1 MKGKNGKNYTMC
13 DDFWRA
19 GRFLSDDRELWAGS
33 GHRIVIG
40 SNECCR
46 NSYDSHRPRL
56 RWARIPPHQYR
67 NTVRETRKSA
77 LCGKAIFEN
86 MSIPSDLLDQLL
98 TGYLDDALSS
108 DERARVESLVQS
120 DHQVAGQ
127 LADLRELQASLRSIA
142 ASDSSIQLDSG
153 FADRVLA
160 AAVDR
165 ARNEGLSEDHPLVR
179 LTDQRSVSHVSKSDS
194 HPFRY
199 AAILVGLAASIA
211 IAVVML
217 RPGSS
222 DSDVPLASVDA
233 ESPGDVVTTDLVVEE
248 RVPAIDSIVTMD
260 PAENSTSNTTSN
272 RPESETAEIVDQPPT
287 VSPAAVASAAV
298 PDMQI
303 ANSDAPNGANAAEP
317 VKLQL
322 GAILVLDVHLTAAG
336 QMKNAIQSSMQNAG
350 LDRTDEKELPQEL
363 AGQFGAADNDAP
375 TGQVTVMY
383 LQASA
388 KTLDRFYLS
397 LLGDQVGVESVG
409 MSLAMDAPILK
420 VVQSLAEDPTTVR
433 HDKTALELSSS
444 AGVVGQLAGE
454 LSQLRFAPL
463 NRQNA
468 GALSPSGPD
477 EPAQILLLVH

>member
-1 MKGKNGKNYTMC
+1 
-13 DDFWRA
+13 
-19 GRFLSDDRELWAGS
+19 
-33 GHRIVIG
+33 
-40 SNECCR
+40 
-46 NSYDSHRPRL
+46 
-56 RWARIPPHQYR
+56 
-67 NTVRETRKSA
+67 
-77 LCGKAIFEN
+77 

-120 DHQVAGQ
+120 DQQVAGQ
-127 LADLRELQASLRSIA
+127 LADLREMQASLRSIA
-142 ASDSSIQLDSG
+142 AADSSVQLDPG

-165 ARNEGLSEDHPLVR
+165 ARTEGLSEDHPLVR
-179 LTDQRSVSHVSKSDS
+179 LTVQPSVSNLSKSDS

-199 AAILVGLAASIA
+199 AAMLVGLAASIA
-211 IAVVML
+211 IAVITL
-217 RPGSS
+217 RPDSS
-222 DSDVPLASVDA
+222 DSNGSLARAEV
-233 ESPGDVVTTDLVVEE
+233 ESPGDMVTNDLVADDMVAQE
-248 RVPAIDSIVTMD
+248 RVPAIDSIVTID
-260 PAENSTSNTTSN
+260 PTETSTSNGTSSD
-272 RPESETAEIVDQPPT
+272 RPESNTVEIVDQPPA
-287 VSPAAVASAAV
+287 VSPPAVASSAA
-298 PDMQI
+298 PDMKI
-303 ANSDAPNGANAAEP
+303 ADSDAPAEANVVEP
-317 VKLQL
+317 VRLQL

-336 QMKNAIQSSMQNAG
+336 QMENAIQSAMQEAG

-363 AGQFGAADNDAP
+363 AGQFGAADNDASSGP
-375 TGQVTVMY
+375 VAVLY

-420 VVQSLAEDPTTVR
+420 VVQSLATDPTTVR
-433 HDKTALELSSS
+433 HDRTALELSSS
-444 AGVVGQLAGE
+444 VGVVGQLAGE
-454 LSQLRFAPL
+454 LSQLSFVPL

>member
-1 MKGKNGKNYTMC
+1 
-13 DDFWRA
+13 
-19 GRFLSDDRELWAGS
+19 
-33 GHRIVIG
+33 
-40 SNECCR
+40 
-46 NSYDSHRPRL
+46 
-56 RWARIPPHQYR
+56 
-67 NTVRETRKSA
+67 
-77 LCGKAIFEN
+77 

-108 DERARVESLVQS
+108 DERARVESLLQS

-127 LADLRELQASLRSIA
+127 LADLREMQASLRSIA
-142 ASDSSIQLDSG
+142 AADSSIQLDSG
-153 FADRVLA
+153 FADRVLG

-165 ARNEGLSEDHPLVR
+165 ARTEGLSEDHPLVR
-179 LTDQRSVSHVSKSDS
+179 LTDQRSVSNLSKSDS
-194 HPFRY
+194 QPFLY

-217 RPGSS
+217 RPDSS
-222 DSDVPLASVDA
+222 DSDVPLASVDV
-233 ESPGDVVTTDLVVEE
+233 ESPGDVVTADLVAEE
-248 RVPAIDSIVTMD
+248 RVPAIDSIVTID
-260 PAENSTSNTTSN
+260 PPEIPASNIPASN
-272 RPESETAEIVDQPPT
+272 RPESETAEIVDQPPA
-287 VSPAAVASAAV
+287 VSPAAVAKAAV

-303 ANSDAPNGANAAEP
+303 ANSDAPNRANFAEP
-317 VKLQL
+317 ARLQL
-322 GAILVLDVHLTAAG
+322 GAILVLDVRLTAAG
-336 QMKNAIQSSMQNAG
+336 QMENAIQSSMQKAG

-363 AGQFGAADNDAP
+363 AGQFGAADYDAP

-383 LQASA
+383 VQASA

-420 VVQSLAEDPTTVR
+420 VVQSLATDPTTVR

-454 LSQLRFAPL
+454 LSQLSFAPL

>member
-1 MKGKNGKNYTMC
+1 
-13 DDFWRA
+13 
-19 GRFLSDDRELWAGS
+19 
-33 GHRIVIG
+33 
-40 SNECCR
+40 
-46 NSYDSHRPRL
+46 
-56 RWARIPPHQYR
+56 
-67 NTVRETRKSA
+67 
-77 LCGKAIFEN
+77 

-98 TGYLDDALSS
+98 TGYLDDVLSS

-127 LADLRELQASLRSIA
+127 LADLREMQALLRSIA
-142 ASDSSIQLDSG
+142 AADSSIQLDSG
-153 FADRVLA
+153 FADRVLG

-165 ARNEGLSEDHPLVR
+165 ARTEGLSEDHPLVR
-179 LTDQRSVSHVSKSDS
+179 LTDQPSVSHLSKSDS

-217 RPGSS
+217 RPDSS
-222 DSDVPLASVDA
+222 DGDVPLASVDV
-233 ESPGDVVTTDLVVEE
+233 ESPGDVVTADLVAEE
-248 RVPAIDSIVTMD
+248 RVPAIDSIVTID
-260 PAENSTSNTTSN
+260 PPEIPASNITASN
-272 RPESETAEIVDQPPT
+272 RPESETAEIVDQPPA
-287 VSPAAVASAAV
+287 VSPAAVAKAAV

-303 ANSDAPNGANAAEP
+303 ANSDAPNRANFAEP
-317 VKLQL
+317 ARLQL
-322 GAILVLDVHLTAAG
+322 GAILVLDVRLTAAG
-336 QMKNAIQSSMQNAG
+336 QMKNAIQSSMQKAG

-363 AGQFGAADNDAP
+363 AGQFGAADYDAP

-420 VVQSLAEDPTTVR
+420 VVQSLATDPTTVR

-454 LSQLRFAPL
+454 LSQLSFAPL

-477 EPAQILLLVH
+477 EPAQILLLVR